1 MAKPILLAVD
11 DDQEV
16 LRALDRDLRRQY
28 AERYRVLRASSGASA
43 LATLGQLRDRQS
55 AVALLLSDQR
65 MPEMTGVELLEQAA
79 PLFPDAK
86 RVLLTAYAD
95 TDAAIRAIN
104 TAHVDYFLMKPWDP
118 PEERLYPVLDDLLDD
133 WLASYRPAF
142 EGVRVVG
149 HRWSPRAFE
158 LRDFLARHHVPY
170 QWLDVESDPEARRLA
185 SVAQPAAEGAGSAAL
200 SAGVAGVAGA
210 SVTAVPAVADTAQAG
225 PPEDTAAA
233 AGDVPAA
240 GVTVVASG
248 NGAAAAAPS
257 AGAGA
262 AGRLPVVFFADGSF
276 LIEPSRAEV
285 AERLGLRTRA
295 ESRFYDLVIVGG
307 GPAGL
312 AAAVYGAS
320 EGLRTLLVERDA
332 AGGQAGTSSRIENY
346 LGFPSGLSGAELA
359 RRAVAQAQRFGVEI
373 VNPQEATG
381 FRRED
386 PYRIVVLSDG
396 SEVSCHAL
404 VVATGV
410 SYRKLDVPGIDRL
423 TDAGVYYGAAMT
435 EAISCRGEDVY
446 LVGGANSA
454 GQAAMFFARYA
465 RRVVLLVR
473 GDSLSKG
480 MSQYLVDQISR
491 TANIEVRVHSAVAGV
506 HGDTTLEAIDIAN
519 RQTGAV
525 ETLPTHSLFIFIGAE
540 PRTGWLDGLVERDA
554 HGFLLAGRDLMHDGK
569 PPAGWNLDREPFLLE
584 SSVPGVFVAGDVRH
598 GSVKRVASGV
608 GEGSITVS
616 FVHQHLARL

>member
-28 AERYRVLRASSGASA
+28 AERYRVMRASSGASA
-43 LATLGQLRDRQS
+43 FATLQQLRDRQS

-65 MPEMTGVELLEQAA
+65 MPQMTGVELLAQAA

-104 TAHVDYFLMKPWDP
+104 AAHVDYYLTKPWDP

-185 SVAQPAAEGAGSAAL
+185 SVAQLAAGG
-200 SAGVAGVAGA
+200 GPA
-210 SVTAVPAVADTAQAG
+210 SVPGGEVAATGGMPAVD
-225 PPEDTAAA
+225 AAA
-233 AGDVPAA
+233 ALGEAPAA
-240 GVTVVASG
+240 VVAAA
-248 NGAAAAAPS
+248 GAAAASDEVP
-257 AGAGA
+257 GAGGTVLHGADGPAIA
-262 AGRLPVVFFADGSF
+262 AGRLPVVFFADGTF
-276 LIEPSRAEV
+276 LVEPSRAEV

-295 ESRFYDLVIVGG
+295 ESRFYDLVIVGA

-435 EAISCRGEDVY
+435 EAISCKGEDVY

-465 RRVVLLVR
+465 RRVILLVR

-480 MSQYLVDQISR
+480 MSQYLVDQIAH
-491 TANIEVRVHSAVAGV
+491 TPNIEVKVQSAVAGV
-506 HGDTTLEAIDIAN
+506 RGDTTLEAIDVAN

-540 PRTGWLDGLVERDA
+540 PRTSWLDGLVARDA
-554 HGFLLAGRDLMHDGK
+554 HGFLLAGRDLIQDGK
-569 PPAGWNLDREPFLLE
+569 PPAGWNIDREPFLLE